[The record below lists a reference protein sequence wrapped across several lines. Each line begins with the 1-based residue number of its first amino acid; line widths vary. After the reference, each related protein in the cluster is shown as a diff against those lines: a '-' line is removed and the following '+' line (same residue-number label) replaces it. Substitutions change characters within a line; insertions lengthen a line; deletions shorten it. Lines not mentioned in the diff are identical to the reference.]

1 MRDSAPSVLT
11 FGWEYPPAITGGLGT
26 ACRGLVTALAELG
39 CRVVFV
45 APRLA
50 SGKQNDALRL
60 QSATD
65 VDVPLSTVE
74 AAASRAK
81 HLVRHIVDSPLRPY
95 ATASS
100 YSERWR
106 AEAMHTQGVGVVEGT
121 CRLAF
126 AGGYGPSLLAEVE
139 RYAWVA
145 STLADRG
152 GFDLIHAHDW
162 MTFPAA
168 FAAKARSGKPMIAHF
183 HALEY
188 DRAGA
193 DHADERVV
201 DIERHAAL
209 HADLVLAVSQRTAS
223 MLVARY
229 GADPSKIRVVHNGVE
244 SPGPVP
250 VSARG
255 RRAGKLVTFLGRL
268 TMQKG
273 PDYFLEAAFLV
284 ARARPDT
291 RFVMAGSG
299 HMRPQLLA
307 RMADLDLSSRFH
319 FAGFVDEDR
328 RATLFSETD
337 CFVMPS
343 VSEPFGLTPV
353 EALQYGVPVV
363 VSKQSG
369 VAEVLKGALKV
380 DFWDVR
386 RMADVIINILAS
398 PALSQQLG
406 QDGMRDVR
414 DLSWQAAARRVLQ
427 AYSEVAS

>member
-1 MRDSAPSVLT
+1 MRDPMPSVLT

-50 SGKQNDALRL
+50 SGMQSEALRL
-60 QSATD
+60 QSAMD
-65 VDVPLSTVE
+65 VDVPIPTIQTATSW
-74 AAASRAK
+74 AS
-81 HLVRHIVDSPLRPY
+81 HLVGYHVDSTLRPY
-95 ATASS
+95 DDAAAYATAFSTMRLPTAS
-100 YSERWR
+100 TTT
-106 AEAMHTQGVGVVEGT
+106 ADGT
-121 CRLAF
+121 CRLDF
-126 AGGYGPSLLAEVE
+126 AGGYGPMLFAEVE

-145 STLADRG
+145 SALADRG

-162 MTFPAA
+162 MTFAAA
-168 FAAKARSGKPMIAHF
+168 FAAKARSGKPVIAHF

-188 DRAGA
+188 DRSGV
-193 DHADERVV
+193 DHADERVMA
-201 DIERHAAL
+201 IERHAAH

-223 MLVARY
+223 MLVTAY
-229 GADPSKIRVVHNGVE
+229 GADPAKIRIVHNGVE
-244 SPGPVP
+244 AQSPPP
-250 VSARG
+250 PSPNP
-255 RRAGKLVTFLGRL
+255 RRNGKLVTFLGRL

-273 PDYFLEAAFLV
+273 PDYFLETAFLI

-291 RFVMAGSG
+291 RFVMAGTG
-299 HMRPQLLA
+299 HMRPQLIT
-307 RMADLDLSSRFH
+307 RMAELDLSSRFH

-328 RATLFSETD
+328 RAALFSETD

-369 VAEVLKGALKV
+369 VAEVLRGAVKV

-386 RMADVIINILAS
+386 RMADVILNILAS

-406 QDGMRDVR
+406 QDGLRDVR
-414 DLSWQAAARRVLQ
+414 DLSWHAAAKRVLQ
-427 AYSEVAS
+427 AYSEVGS